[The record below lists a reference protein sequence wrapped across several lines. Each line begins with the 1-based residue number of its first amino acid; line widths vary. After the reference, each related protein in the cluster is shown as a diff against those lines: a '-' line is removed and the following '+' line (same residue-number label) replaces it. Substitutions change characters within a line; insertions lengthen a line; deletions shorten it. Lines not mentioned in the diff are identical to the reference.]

1 MHIYNNQMFPSVD
14 HLGFLENTMMQY
26 RYGDVQTWKNSKQCT
41 QSTLRP
47 LVYVVR
53 RLKHKPFYEHTHTH
67 SLYES
72 TFNHSNYIP
81 SLTPFIP
88 CIHTLFLT
96 KNYTPIL
103 ANGSAQDVQVNRR
116 CLGQALEQIV
126 DFFDVESHV
135 GLPLPAAQH

>member
-53 RLKHKPFYEHTHTH
+53 RLKHKPFY
-67 SLYES
+67 
-72 TFNHSNYIP
+72 
-81 SLTPFIP
+81 
-88 CIHTLFLT
+88 
-96 KNYTPIL
+96 
-103 ANGSAQDVQVNRR
+103 
-116 CLGQALEQIV
+116 
-126 DFFDVESHV
+126 
-135 GLPLPAAQH
+135 